1 MKINYSLF
9 QLTAIFLIAINSMYS
24 QQDAQYTQYMY
35 NTITVNPGYAGTRG
49 VLSVVGL
56 HRTQWVG
63 VDGAPRTQ
71 TLSIHSP
78 IGLGKVGLGGS
89 IINDEIG
96 PVNETYFDI
105 DFSYTIPTS
114 DDGKL
119 SFGLKAGGRL
129 FNVDFDKLNRE
140 AGVDDPAFAES
151 INNQFSPSVGLG
163 AYYHNKRFYLGLSVP
178 NLLETD
184 HLEVDDISSINS
196 SSSVARERLNFYLIA
211 GHTFDLTDQIMFKPA
226 VLGKLVSGAPLQ
238 VDVSANFLFNEK
250 LTLGLAY
257 RWSAAVSAM
266 AAFQISDSL
275 LIGLAYDRE
284 TTELAEL
291 NDGSYEIM
299 LRFELFKKYDK
310 LFTPRFF

>member
-1 MKINYSLF
+1 MKINYKSPLV
-9 QLTAIFLIAINSMYS
+9 LLVFLITASSGIYS

-35 NTITVNPGYAGTRG
+35 NTVTVNPAYAGTRG

-63 VDGAPRTQ
+63 VDGAPSTQ

-78 IGLGKVGLGGS
+78 VGIGKVGLGGS

-96 PVNETYFDI
+96 PVNETYFDAT
-105 DFSYTIPTS
+105 FSYTIPTS
-114 DDGKL
+114 EIGKL
-119 SFGLKAGGRL
+119 SFGLKAGARL
-129 FNVDFDKLNRE
+129 FNVNFNELNRDTE
-140 AGVDDPAFAES
+140 DLAFVNN
-151 INNQFSPSVGLG
+151 IDNQFNPTVGVG
-163 AYYHNKRFYLGLSVP
+163 AYYHNQRFYLGLSVP
-178 NLLETD
+178 NVLETD
-184 HLEVDDISSINS
+184 HLEANEISDISSS
-196 SSSVARERLNFYLIA
+196 ASVAKERLNFYLIA
-211 GHTFDLTDQIMFKPA
+211 GHTFDLTSDIKFKPA
-226 VLGKLVSGAPLQ
+226 ILGKLVTGAPLQ
-238 VDVSANFLFNEK
+238 VDASANFLFHEK

-266 AAFQISDSL
+266 AAFQISDGL

-291 NDGSYEIM
+291 NDGSFEIM
-299 LRFELFKKYDK
+299 LRFELFKKYDR